1 MNNFITQLENFE
13 KPDINFIKNKECLIC
28 LETINIELNK
38 ILKLPCACAN
48 SVYHIIC
55 IETFLKSG
63 QKKNFCPHCKTKY
76 VLSLIEE
83 PIPLPL
89 PNYIEIN
96 RVNNEYKLKK
106 FTEIMLFHVV
116 SNSLMNI
123 INLLITRNYSNRSQ
137 KIQVLALFYFCKIF
151 LNFCLFLFS
160 KNNIERIENF
170 LVYSYVYQ
178 VVLIVFLIY
187 SSYFFLYKEFVL
199 SELCNLFLINNPLCL
214 FSLGFKEKKLGFDKV
229 FIFCFP
235 INISFI
241 SGGLLSG

>member
-1 MNNFITQLENFE
+1 MNNFIITQLENFE
-13 KPDINFIKNKECLIC
+13 KPNINFIKDKECLIC
-28 LETINIELNK
+28 LESIDLELNK
-38 ILKLPCACAN
+38 IVKLPCACAN

-63 QKKNFCPHCKTKY
+63 QNKNFCPHCKTKY
-76 VLSLIEE
+76 GLSLIEE
-83 PIPLPL
+83 PNPIPL

-96 RVNNEYKLKK
+96 RVNHEYKLIK

-116 SNSLMNI
+116 SNSIMNI

-137 KIQVLALFYFCKIF
+137 KIQVLALFYLSKIF

-178 VVLIVFLIY
+178 IILIGFLIY
-187 SSYFFLYKEFVL
+187 SSNKIKDYNNTIILIMNNIIFSIIDIFFRIIGEYKCRETQVAPHP
-199 SELCNLFLINNPLCL
+199 IPL
-214 FSLGFKEKKLGFDKV
+214 G
-229 FIFCFP
+229 
-235 INISFI
+235 
-241 SGGLLSG
+241 